1 MNRQPAI
8 LHVEDD
14 PNDVLLIDLAFR
26 KAGLFPSLQV
36 VNDGEGAIDYLAGHG
51 SYSDRAVFPFPELIL
66 LDLKLPRRS
75 GFEVLSW
82 LRDREEMRRL
92 PVVVLTSSN
101 QPADVNRAYDLRAN
115 SYLVKPSGLG
125 ELTEMVHE
133 IWDYWLRLNVRPI
146 MRHQELASEPK
157 AELKTVNKCI

>member
-1 MNRQPAI
+1 MNHQPAI

-26 KAGLFPSLQV
+26 KAGLSPSLQV
-36 VNDGEGAIDYLAGHG
+36 VHDGEEAIEYLSGRG

-82 LRDREEMRRL
+82 LRDREEM
-92 PVVVLTSSN
+92 
-101 QPADVNRAYDLRAN
+101 
-115 SYLVKPSGLG
+115 
-125 ELTEMVHE
+125 
-133 IWDYWLRLNVRPI
+133 VRMP
-146 MRHQELASEPK
+146 QELASEPNP
-157 AELKTVNKCI
+157 ELKAANKCI